1 MKKTMSTYLGLSFAV
16 FLGLLPKNALPYIT
30 SLQSR
35 NRVLALRLFEAEDQ
49 LRQVRARRR
58 EDGLANARAAE
69 ILAEH
74 RNAWLDTEH
83 SLLNRLEDA
92 RAVESELRAR
102 VDSLERELLVAKSAN
117 AAATVSGDD
126 VTDSKEKREIGAGE
140 GEGEVEVEGEL
151 SEEEMD
157 EEEDMVLHEERV
169 ENGFELD
176 DIAAM
181 MYQQRLMMLPPMD
194 GHGFGPPN
202 NANYN
207 YTDSNW
213 SDLHNPSSKSNHIPW
228 QGLNYDPVESM
239 GGLKHVTARES
250 PWKIGLESSGLPNKL
265 KGLEEELVNLE
276 NLGKGDL
283 SKIPSSMRKQAKRY
297 QSLSVRID
305 DLCKRMRASDPYDPD
320 IGTELRLQRQTEFL
334 MEAKHLQHRA
344 TETHLKLS
352 TVQSET
358 LNISR
363 FSFGEEFGAED
374 KLRMK
379 RSLDSIRNNFK
390 DIQRNLEVWL
400 ARILG
405 DLEGMLASTSRMRE
419 YTNFW

>member
-1 MKKTMSTYLGLSFAV
+1 MDSEIV
-16 FLGLLPKNALPYIT
+16 
-30 SLQSR
+30 R
-35 NRVLALRLFEAEDQ
+35 VNRVLALRLFEAEDQ

-58 EDGLANARAAE
+58 EDGRANARAAE

-102 VDSLERELLVAKSAN
+102 MDSLERELLVAKSAN

-126 VTDSKEKREIGAGE
+126 ATDGNEKREIGAGE
-140 GEGEVEVEGEL
+140 GEGEVEGEL

-157 EEEDMVLHEERV
+157 EEEGMVLHEERV
-169 ENGFELD
+169 EDGLELD
-176 DIAAM
+176 EFAAM
-181 MYQQRLMMLPPMD
+181 FYQERLQMPLPPMD
-194 GHGFGPPN
+194 GHGLGPQN
-202 NANYN
+202 NGNYHC
-207 YTDSNW
+207 TDASW
-213 SDLHNPSSKSNHIPW
+213 FELHNPSSNPNHIPW

-250 PWKIGLESSGLPNKL
+250 PWKIGLASSGVPNKL
-265 KGLEEELVNLE
+265 KVLEEELVNLE

-283 SKIPSSMRKQAKRY
+283 SKIPSAMRKQAKRY

-305 DLCKRMRASDPYDPD
+305 DLCKRMRASDPYDPA
-320 IGTELRLQRQTEFL
+320 IGAELRLQRQTEFL

-344 TETHLKLS
+344 TETRLKLS

-363 FSFGEEFGAED
+363 FSFGEEFSAEV

-405 DLEGMLASTSRMRE
+405 DLEGMLARDGASRMRE